1 MNTIIDFHTHTIA
14 SGHHTTDTVTK
25 MAEEAKKRG
34 LRYLCVTDHAP
45 KMPGAASVNYFRNLK
60 YADKTLYGVKIF
72 YGAELNV
79 LNASGEVDLP
89 EDVLRELD
97 FAIASLHKDVIKPQ
111 SEEVNTS
118 ALINAMKNPYVDII
132 GHPTDPTFKVNFHLL
147 TDAAKENGVALE
159 LNSAGI
165 DESGYREKNPDGVR
179 EMLELCKRKGV
190 YITLGSDSHGRE
202 KIGDFEESEEIL
214 KELNFPEK
222 LILNKS
228 PEEFLARARQKRNR

>member
-1 MNTIIDFHTHTIA
+1 M
-14 SGHHTTDTVTK
+14 
-25 MAEEAKKRG
+25 
-34 LRYLCVTDHAP
+34 
-45 KMPGAASVNYFRNLK
+45 NYFRNLK

-79 LNASGEVDLP
+79 LNAGGEVDLP

-228 PEEFLARARQKRNR
+228 PEEFLARAKHKRNR

>member
-1 MNTIIDFHTHTIA
+1 M
-14 SGHHTTDTVTK
+14 
-25 MAEEAKKRG
+25 
-34 LRYLCVTDHAP
+34 
-45 KMPGAASVNYFRNLK
+45 
-60 YADKTLYGVKIF
+60 
-72 YGAELNV
+72 
-79 LNASGEVDLP
+79 
-89 EDVLRELD
+89 
-97 FAIASLHKDVIKPQ
+97 
-111 SEEVNTS
+111 
-118 ALINAMKNPYVDII
+118 NAMKNPYVDII

-190 YITLGSDSHGRE
+190 YITLGSDSHGKE